1 MTGLYTRHRPATRR
15 QSRAEEATEPGRA
28 GIACYPPWV
37 TRPRTSAPRPD
48 RPGRHRSFWIPGRL
62 LPLVAAVALL
72 AAACGAPSG
81 TAAPIGSGATGAA
94 GSAAGASDTT
104 SASVN
109 ELATPVI
116 EPSATPAP
124 TEVPSASSGVTASP
138 AVAPAS
144 GCSGTDEN
152 RTFFSSVAAS
162 TNWVVYCPVLP
173 AGWFVEQGQYR
184 LAGGGRLAMTYRGPG
199 GGRFTLD
206 EGVWCTDGSGCVPA
220 GSDIASTAFG
230 DRTGTLI
237 ATGSGSFAIVVDAG
251 ATVSWSL
258 AGEGLDEST
267 VRTFGAALIAVG
279 G

>member
-1 MTGLYTRHRPATRR
+1 MA
-15 QSRAEEATEPGRA
+15 
-28 GIACYPPWV
+28 IA
-37 TRPRTSAPRPD
+37 
-48 RPGRHRSFWIPGRL
+48 
-62 LPLVAAVALL
+62 LVAV
-72 AAACGAPSG
+72 ACGTPR
-81 TAAPIGSGATGAA
+81 IGGFTRSGAA
-94 GSAAGASDTT
+94 GSAAGASDTP

-109 ELATPVI
+109 ELATPAI

-124 TEVPSASSGVTASP
+124 TEVPSSSGVTASP

-162 TNWVVYCPVLP
+162 TDWVVYCPVLP

-199 GGRFTLD
+199 GGRFALD